1 MRLEELTRNQLE
13 DLMIRYFPDEPTE
26 KALPKVKEMFVGAD
40 FVEEDFWTDRTHNF
54 SVILYD
60 TERKQF
66 LVFTKSYSK
75 ESTIVLELYKER
87 LDTISNLPTN
97 TTTDFIKADDKKSLI
112 ENVISYLTN
121 TGCKMS
127 RFYDIDEEEWRRLCN
142 IKLTY
147 EETVCK
153 EIQRYIGQ

>member
-13 DLMIRYFPDEPTE
+13 DLMIRHFPDEPTE
-26 KALPKVKEMFVGAD
+26 EALLKVKEMFASTD

-66 LVFTKSYSK
+66 LVFTKSYSQ
-75 ESTIVLELYKER
+75 ESTIVLELYKEY
-87 LDTISNLPTN
+87 LDTISNIPKN
-97 TTTDFIKADDKKSLI
+97 TDTVFIKADDKKPLI
-112 ENVISYLTN
+112 ENAINYLTD

-127 RFYDIDEEEWRRLCN
+127 RFYDIDEEEWHRLRN
-142 IKLTY
+142 LKLTY
-147 EETVCK
+147 EETVCN
-153 EIQRYIGQ
+153 EIKRYIGQ

>member
-1 MRLEELTRNQLE
+1 MRLEELTKNQLE
-13 DLMIRYFPDEPTE
+13 DLMIKHFPDEPTE
-26 KALPKVKEMFVGAD
+26 EALPKVMEMFAGTN

-112 ENVISYLTN
+112 ENVISYLTD

-147 EETVCK
+147 EETVCN